1 MTSFVKGL
9 TYMCSRVLGVKRFQP
24 SLVTSLLFFAE
35 KTLNSSID
43 VLLCQGGGVETERVI
58 KFTREFGHKPVTPAQ
73 WQDLPAD
80 PAPGQVDTS

>member
-1 MTSFVKGL
+1 MKEFS
-9 TYMCSRVLGVKRFQP
+9 YRRSRVLGVKRFQP

-35 KTLNSSID
+35 KTLNSSIN
-43 VLLCQGGGVETERVI
+43 VLLCQGGGVETERI
-58 KFTREFGHKPVTPAQ
+58 IGFTREFEHESVTPAQ